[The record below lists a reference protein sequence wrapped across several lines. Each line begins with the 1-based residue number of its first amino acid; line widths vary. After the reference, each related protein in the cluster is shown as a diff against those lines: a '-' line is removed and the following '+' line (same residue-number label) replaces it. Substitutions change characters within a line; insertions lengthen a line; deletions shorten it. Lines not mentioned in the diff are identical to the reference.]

1 MADYRLIN
9 SPFRQTED
17 SIFFCF
23 FYLCIHLFIY
33 FALFFILYHH
43 LLYLFCCCCCI
54 LICTMLMCMC
64 SQISLPLS
72 VTMSQV
78 VARDV

>member
-1 MADYRLIN
+1 MHQSGGLKI
-9 SPFRQTED
+9 PF
-17 SIFFCF
+17 S
-23 FYLCIHLFIY
+23 
-33 FALFFILYHH
+33 LFFLIVYAFVYILCTVLYLYHH
-43 LLYLFCCCCCI
+43 LLYLFCCCRRI

-78 VARDV
+78 VALDV